1 MGECT
6 SDVGPTVAA
15 ILGKNGKWKIITY
28 LSEPEELRYGGRGEA
43 SS

>member
-15 ILGKNGKWKIITY
+15 ILVKDGKFKIITY
-28 LSEPEELRYGGRGEA
+28 MSEPEELRYGGRGEVT
-43 SS
+43 S